1 MFLNHGLIYA
11 QKKLNENNIGCGE
24 EMACSWAGAETGDEK
39 ADVPVWA
46 RDDDDSG
53 RGLCERK
60 HESGMT

>member
-1 MFLNHGLIYA
+1 M
-11 QKKLNENNIGCGE
+11 LNENNTGCYK

-39 ADVPVWA
+39 ADVPAWA
-46 RDDDDSG
+46 RDDGDSG